1 MWRWM
6 IVALVAANGLF
17 WMWGHDGLRAL
28 GLGPSDVSEPLH
40 MKEQIQPEAMRVTPQ
55 SVPLENSLK
64 SGAGVTILPPAEP
77 EKSEIQVVTPTPVE
91 TAPVATAASPAAPE
105 TAPARAT
112 PTTKAPPVKPTP
124 KGK

>member
-28 GLGPSDVSEPLH
+28 GLGPTDVSEPLH

-55 SVPLENSLK
+55 SVPLENSIK

-77 EKSEIQVVTPTPVE
+77 EKPQAQAVTPTLAE
-91 TAPVATAASPAAPE
+91 TAPVAIPATPAAAE
-105 TAPARAT
+105 ST
-112 PTTKAPPVKPTP
+112 PTAKAPSAKQTP